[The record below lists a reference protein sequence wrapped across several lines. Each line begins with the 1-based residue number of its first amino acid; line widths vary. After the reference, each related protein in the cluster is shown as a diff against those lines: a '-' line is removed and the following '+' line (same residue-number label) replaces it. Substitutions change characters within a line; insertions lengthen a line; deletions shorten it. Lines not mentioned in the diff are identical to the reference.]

1 MALCGNDARE
11 NDTRVFNLPQRRN
24 SYAHFG
30 LDTGNRYPLR
40 RQYCPSLCRPSI
52 ERLAPT
58 PKQRATVETAA
69 QQVLAARAAFPAESL
84 ATLCDPLTM
93 PPALVRAHAALALAE
108 WHACTLW
115 LLDGRRTGPIEV
127 VETNWLTND
136 FFPDAAARFAPH
148 PLRLAVLSSP
158 ARVEQVR
165 TDPAVVPHVA
175 RALSSERPYRA
186 RLHGRGPRR
195 GVAGRPA
202 RLVPAAH
209 RGLLGPPKTLLYPPE
224 TLLGRRWPKVLPLW
238 MQQLPH

>member
-1 MALCGNDARE
+1 MDA
-11 NDTRVFNLPQRRN
+11 
-24 SYAHFG
+24 
-30 LDTGNRYPLR
+30 GNRYPLR
-40 RQYCPSLCRPSI
+40 RQYYPSLCRPSI
-52 ERLAPT
+52 ERLGPT
-58 PKQRATVETAA
+58 PKQTATVETAA

-108 WHACTLW
+108 RHACTRW
-115 LLDGRRTGPIEV
+115 LLDGRRTGPIGV
-127 VETNWLTND
+127 AKTNWLAND

-186 RLHGRGPRR
+186 RVFTEGGQAAP
-195 GVAGRPA
+195 PA
-202 RLVPAAH
+202 
-209 RGLLGPPKTLLYPPE
+209 
-224 TLLGRRWPKVLPLW
+224 
-238 MQQLPH
+238 

>member
-1 MALCGNDARE
+1 M
-11 NDTRVFNLPQRRN
+11 
-24 SYAHFG
+24 
-30 LDTGNRYPLR
+30 
-40 RQYCPSLCRPSI
+40 
-52 ERLAPT
+52 
-58 PKQRATVETAA
+58 ETAA

-108 WHACTLW
+108 RHACTRW
-115 LLDGRRTGPIEV
+115 LLDGRRTGPIGV
-127 VETNWLTND
+127 AKTNWLAND

-186 RLHGRGPRR
+186 RVFTERGPT
-195 GVAGRPA
+195 VEWLAAPPA
-202 RLVPAAH
+202 
-209 RGLLGPPKTLLYPPE
+209 
-224 TLLGRRWPKVLPLW
+224 
-238 MQQLPH
+238 